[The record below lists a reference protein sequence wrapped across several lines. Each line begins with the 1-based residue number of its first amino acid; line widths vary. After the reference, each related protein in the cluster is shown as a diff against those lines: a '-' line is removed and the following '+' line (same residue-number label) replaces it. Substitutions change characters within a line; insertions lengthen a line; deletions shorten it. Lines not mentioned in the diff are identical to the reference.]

1 MYGLDI
7 LTWALQVTPPV
18 LRKATRLMAMIRV
31 ALVTLAVD
39 GAALGPYA
47 SQMKRE
53 ARYTG
58 QRFVMEAALN
68 EMLPIAGGLITV
80 ETVIGQIPQGYI
92 YLAVELEAPLFIY
105 EATEGLAGPFIY
117 EAVEGLT
124 NHDFEV
130 NVPVASGLAS
140 TQVEVLVNRLKLAGK
155 RYTIVFF

>member
-7 LTWALQVTPPV
+7 LTWALQVAPPV
-18 LRKATRLMAMIRV
+18 LRKATRLMAMIRA
-31 ALVTLAVD
+31 ALATLAAD

-47 SQMKRE
+47 TRMKKE
-53 ARYTG
+53 AKYTG
-58 QRFVMEAALN
+58 QRLVMEAALN

-80 ETVIGQIPQGYI
+80 ETVSGQIPQE
-92 YLAVELEAPLFIY
+92 YLYEAVELEAPLFIY

-155 RYTIVFF
+155 RYTIIFF